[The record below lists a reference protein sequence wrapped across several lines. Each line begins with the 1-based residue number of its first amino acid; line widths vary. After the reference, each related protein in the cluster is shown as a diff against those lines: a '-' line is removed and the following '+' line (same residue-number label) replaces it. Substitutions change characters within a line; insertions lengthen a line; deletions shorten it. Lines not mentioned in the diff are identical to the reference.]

1 MKKPIYIFS
10 NGEIKRKQN
19 TIYFENS
26 DGTKKIIP
34 VENVTELLIF
44 GEVSLNKKL
53 LEYMT
58 KKQVILHFFNYH
70 EYYVG
75 TYYPREFYNS
85 GLIILKQAEHYNDYG
100 KRLALAKKF
109 IQGGVRNMLK
119 VLAYYKNRGISVQ
132 DIEDEITS
140 LYSTIETRSHIEEVM
155 AIEGNIRDI
164 YYRSFDRII
173 SNADFRFEQRTRRP
187 PLNRMNA
194 LISFGNSLLYVL
206 ILSEIYRTHLDPRI
220 GYLHSTNMRRFTLN
234 LDVSEIFKPILVD
247 RLLFS
252 LLNKGM
258 LTKSHFDES
267 VGGIVLKENG
277 RKIFVKEW
285 DNRIKTTIKHRGLK
299 RNVSYRTLIRMEL
312 YKIEKHI
319 MGDSEYKP
327 YVARW

>member
-100 KRLALAKKF
+100 KRLVLAKKF
-109 IQGGVRNMLK
+109 IQGAVRNMLK